1 MATVLVYSL
10 VALLT
15 VLFVACC
22 LAGLC
27 SEDTWNSSSSPD
39 SCSS

>member
-27 SEDTWNSSSSPD
+27 AEDTWTPSSSSD
-39 SCSS
+39 